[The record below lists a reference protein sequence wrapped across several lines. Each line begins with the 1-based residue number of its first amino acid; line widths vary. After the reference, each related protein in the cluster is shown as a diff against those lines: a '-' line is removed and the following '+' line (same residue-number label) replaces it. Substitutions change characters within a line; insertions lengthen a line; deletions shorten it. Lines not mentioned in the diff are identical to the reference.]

1 MNLLIP
7 FTGADRV
14 DAAHDSFNFYLSQLR
29 IRVEMAFG
37 RLTNKFRILK
47 GCVLGSLDRVTAI
60 VMACAR
66 LHNYI
71 ITMDGPN
78 DTMVQVVADGEDVE
92 FTIDAHPDAPLGM
105 SYLPVI
111 PNEDWEEFE
120 GISYTRLGLVEYLRN
135 NGIMRPLYNLERKQR
150 EVSATDSDNIDN
162 EWDEEFISP
171 S

>member
-1 MNLLIP
+1 
-7 FTGADRV
+7 
-14 DAAHDSFNFYLSQLR
+14 
-29 IRVEMAFG
+29 
-37 RLTNKFRILK
+37 
-47 GCVLGSLDRVTAI
+47 
-60 VMACAR
+60 MACAR
-66 LHNYI
+66 LYNYI

-111 PNEDWEEFE
+111 PNEDWGEFE